1 MSGGGGGSGNDGSN
15 DMQVSGAEAAYSN
28 EKGIST
34 HADTQ
39 HQHQSYTQDNDSPDP
54 VASSFY
60 DAQKG
65 KPIGYGEGKV
75 DPNLAKHTLGADT
88 STVGIMNRDSILE
101 KDYQGNF
108 NKTKEYSNSEIEK
121 GYTDDG
127 QKLSNVNGTYMTKEQ
142 MYNTGIIEKDPNTG
156 QDVQGRY
163 TVNPNTGEFERTDLT
178 FSEHWSNAPDALKF
192 SPTMRFLYATGKN
205 IGEWSNKRGF
215 KGYNEAGLR
224 GKLGNATTTGDS
236 DGSNSGPNSS
246 NFLGV
251 SGDGER
257 DRMNTIAP
265 HAPYIVSGIA
275 PPSNSPAANWYA
287 NLGKTSTNNSSNI
300 GLQYANAKQAVAKTL
315 SNKGA
320 LGMLAVNDSP
330 YYDWL
335 KTKGLDKGIL

>member
-1 MSGGGGGSGNDGSN
+1 MSGGGGGSSGGGGG
-15 DMQVSGAEAAYSN
+15 DMQVSGMEAAVSK

-34 HADTQ
+34 HAESKT
-39 HQHQSYTQDNDSPDP
+39 
-54 VASSFY
+54 
-60 DAQKG
+60 
-65 KPIGYGEGKV
+65 
-75 DPNLAKHTLGADT
+75 GAESTSGGSGDHRTGSTGPDT
-88 STVGIMNRDSILE
+88 STVGSVENFRTVDYTDE
-101 KDYQGNF
+101 KGVQR
-108 NKTKEYSNSEIEK
+108 TKPVSGAYTDSEIEK
-121 GYTDDG
+121 GYTDQG
-127 QKLSNVNGTYMTKEQ
+127 EQLSNVNGTMMTKSQ
-142 MYNTGIIEKDPNTG
+142 MYSTGVIEKDPNTG

-163 TVNPNTGEFERTDLT
+163 TVNPNTGQFERTDLT
-178 FSEHWSNAPDALKF
+178 FSEHWSNAPDAIKF

-205 IGEWSNKRGF
+205 IGEWSTKKGF

-275 PPSNSPAANWYA
+275 PPSSSPAANWYA
-287 NLGKTSTNNSSNI
+287 NLGTTNTNNSNNI

-315 SNKGA
+315 TNRGSM
-320 LGMLAVNDSP
+320 GMLAVSDSP
-330 YYDWL
+330 FYDWL
-335 KTKGLDKGIL
+335 KTKNLDKGIL